1 MPFQELR
8 DLLRRLDLGGDSDV
22 HRFQPLQQQP
32 RIERAERGAGV
43 TQEGRQRLGEL
54 VVAQDG
60 AAQAAAL
67 AVDVL
72 GGRIDHDIGAE
83 LQRTLKGRGREHVVH
98 DDARTRR
105 MGQFAD
111 QRQID
116 HVEHRVRRRLQEDD
130 VGRAAQRRAP
140 LIGVGAVDQRGLDA
154 ELRGKVLDDVQT
166 GAEQRMRRHD
176 PVARLQLAHQ
186 RREHRRHAAGRGEAA
201 LGALVGCKPVLEHG
215 DGRVAEARIDEPGA
229 VVGEGGFRFLRRA
242 VDEAGGHEDRFAGLV
257 EAAPGGAR
265 VNHPGARAQAR
276 GVLRD
281 RVL

>member
-1 MPFQELR
+1 M
-8 DLLRRLDLGGDSDV
+8 
-22 HRFQPLQQQP
+22 
-32 RIERAERGAGV
+32 A
-43 TQEGRQRLGEL
+43 QEGRQRFGEF

-83 LQRTLKGRGREHVVH
+83 LQRALKGRGREHIVH
-98 DDARTRR
+98 HDAGAGR

-116 HVEHRVRRRLQEDD
+116 HVEHRVRRRFQKHD

-140 LIGVGAVDQRGLDA
+140 FVGVGAVDQRGFDA
-154 ELRGKVLDDVQT
+154 ELRGEVLDDVQT
-166 GAEQRMRRHD
+166 GAEQRMGRHD

-186 RREHRRHAAGRGEAA
+186 SREHRRHAAGGGEAA
-201 LGALVGCKPVLEHG
+201 LRTFVSGKPVLEHG

-229 VVGEGGFRFLRRA
+229 VIGEGGFRLLGRA
-242 VDEAGGHEDRFAGLV
+242 IDEAGSHEDRFAGLV

-276 GVLRD
+276 RGSSGRECWGCSSCPSSSPLRPLSRAQMKKAPTD
-281 RVL
+281 KGSRRGCDSKPF